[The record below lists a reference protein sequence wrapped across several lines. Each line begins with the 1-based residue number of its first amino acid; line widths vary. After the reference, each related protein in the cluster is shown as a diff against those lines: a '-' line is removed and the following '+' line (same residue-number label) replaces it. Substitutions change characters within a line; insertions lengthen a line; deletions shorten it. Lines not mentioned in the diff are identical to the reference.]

1 MEFQY
6 RKDPYA
12 VAPDPQVE
20 RYPTAARRNSSIT
33 VAFTY
38 TCPFDSTIP
47 FDGTIQ
53 ADAGSG
59 IGSAFYLESGG
70 SEEIHLVAGQSKT
83 VTYVLADLPNYV
95 GLTGLTFQFH
105 YHWTYG
111 DYTDGDIRM
120 VIYLVHQNPNSP
132 QEQPWI
138 GVLDDAC
145 EWAAGDNTDDAVAR
159 DLTLGLYYSQRFYYY
174 DNPQT
179 GANWLR
185 DGAFRLKGFLATT
198 GYQAGNCVD
207 VSDYLVI
214 CANALGL
221 NFGIEQ
227 VKPSDGSAFHTNPL
241 CPIGS
246 DSTQSSL
253 YSSYFWSFHQ
263 ITTPL
268 SSGSGGTDVY
278 DSCAAQRYDLDGDPF
293 YNPPFKWPL
302 NTDYRNSY
310 WQTDPELGLVATPH
324 HIPVFQ
330 TDVFPVGISPAD

>member
-1 MEFQY
+1 MRFTFRPPRAVPLALFLSFFLLFHTAPQTAQAQITTPPPVYVSLVVAGGDGNVKCCKNNGDPVEFQY

-83 VTYVLADLPNYV
+83 VTYVLDGLPNYV

-120 VIYLVHQNPNSP
+120 VIYLVHQNP
-132 QEQPWI
+132 QQPA
-138 GVLDDAC
+138 GAALD
-145 EWAAGDNTDDAVAR
+145 R
-159 DLTLGLYYSQRFYYY
+159 R
-174 DNPQT
+174 P
-179 GANWLR
+179 R
-185 DGAFRLKGFLATT
+185 
-198 GYQAGNCVD
+198 
-207 VSDYLVI
+207 
-214 CANALGL
+214 
-221 NFGIEQ
+221 
-227 VKPSDGSAFHTNPL
+227 
-241 CPIGS
+241 
-246 DSTQSSL
+246 
-253 YSSYFWSFHQ
+253 
-263 ITTPL
+263 
-268 SSGSGGTDVY
+268 
-278 DSCAAQRYDLDGDPF
+278 
-293 YNPPFKWPL
+293 
-302 NTDYRNSY
+302 
-310 WQTDPELGLVATPH
+310 
-324 HIPVFQ
+324 
-330 TDVFPVGISPAD
+330 